1 MALKILKKAEPEPEK
16 QPVTTL
22 HEVPPPTP
30 KPVAYAD
37 VLKFQKPA

>member
-1 MALKILKKAEPEPEK
+1 MMALKILTKVEKDKEP
-16 QPVTTL
+16 VTL